1 MHEMSIAMEV
11 CGIAEDHVGRDKL
24 ATVRVVGLEVGDEAG
39 VEIDNLEFCLEVLL
53 SEPPFGKAKPK
64 IARVGGNVLRLTH
77 LEVEDDGPD
86 D

>member
-24 ATVRVVGLEVGDEAG
+24 ATVLVVGLEVGDKAG

-53 SEPPFGKAKPK
+53 SEAPFGKARPL
-64 IARVGGNVLRLTH
+64 IQRVDGNVLRVTH
-77 LEVEDDGPD
+77 LEVEDDSPD

>member
-11 CGIAEDHVGRDKL
+11 CGITEQHVGRDKL
-24 ATVRVVGLEVGDEAG
+24 ASVLNVGLDVGDEAG

-53 SEPPFGKAKPK
+53 SEAPFGKAKPK
-64 IARVGGNVLRLTH
+64 ITRVEGNVLRVTY
-77 LEVEDDGPD
+77 LEVEDESPD